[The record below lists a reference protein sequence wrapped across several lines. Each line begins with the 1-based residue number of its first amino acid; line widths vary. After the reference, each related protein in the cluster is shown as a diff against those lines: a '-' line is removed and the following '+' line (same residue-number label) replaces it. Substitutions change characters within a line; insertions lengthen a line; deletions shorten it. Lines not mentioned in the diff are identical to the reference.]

1 MKNREAAGVKM
12 EEMTGIGVSPGI
24 AIGPA
29 HCLEKREFKVRRYSL
44 LAGEVKPEV
53 ARFRRAVAASATQL
67 RKLKKKLAREMGEQH
82 NYILD
87 AHLMLMKDRM
97 LLDDVIGRIRGEEVN
112 AEWALQKAID
122 RFQTIFRNFEDHY
135 LREKAT
141 DVEDIGYRI
150 LQNLIGELPERVMKV
165 PEGVIV
171 IAHDLSPSA
180 AAQMA
185 GGSTL
190 AFATDVGGK
199 TSHTAIMAQSLEI
212 PAVVGLERIADRV
225 ESGDSVIL
233 DGSTGQVFINPDE
246 ETVERY
252 QVLRGRYRNYEMELH
267 KLREMPA
274 ETLDGYRINLE
285 ANIERQEEVTS
296 VLEHGAE
303 GVGLYRTEFI
313 YMNRED
319 TPTEDEH
326 FLIYRRLAE
335 AINPRP
341 ATIRTFDLGG
351 DKFLSQVSMSKEMN
365 PALGLRAIRFCL
377 REVTIFKTQL
387 AGILRAS
394 AFGKLRVMFPLIS
407 ELTELQQAREMLDE
421 VKADLDRRGV
431 AYDGNIQVGAMIETP
446 AAGVIADILAA
457 EVDFFSIGTNDLI
470 QYALAIDRVNEH
482 VAYLY
487 RPFHPAVLRI
497 IRSVT
502 RAARDRGIPVAMCGE
517 MAGEPIYTLVLM
529 GMGIDNLSMNPL
541 ALPRVKKIIRSS
553 RLEEARRMARDIET
567 FGTAWEVEEFVKRE
581 MRKRFPDDITE
592 EGRQVCHI

>member
-1 MKNREAAGVKM
+1 MKNRDEAGLAM
-12 EEMTGIGVSPGI
+12 EGMSGIGASPGI

-29 HCLEKREFKVRRYSL
+29 YCLEKRDFKVRRYSL
-44 LAGEVKPEV
+44 VSGEVKAEV
-53 ARFRRAVAASATQL
+53 TRFRRAVAASATQL
-67 RKLKKKLAREMGEQH
+67 RRLRKKLAREMGEQH
-82 NYILD
+82 SYILD

-97 LLDDVIGRIRGEEVN
+97 LLDDVVGRIRGENVN
-112 AEWALQKAID
+112 AEWALKKGID

-135 LREKAT
+135 LREKAA

-150 LQNLIGELPERVMKV
+150 LQNLIGEVPERVMKV

-171 IAHDLSPSA
+171 VAHDLSPSA

-185 GGSTL
+185 GGKTL

-212 PAVVGLERIADRV
+212 PAVVGLEQVSERV
-225 ESGDSVIL
+225 ENGDAMIL
-233 DGSTGQVFINPDE
+233 DGSSGRIFINPDE
-246 ETVERY
+246 ETVARY
-252 QVLRGRYRNYEMELH
+252 RELRGRYRNFEAELH

-313 YMNRED
+313 YMNRD
-319 TPTEDEH
+319 DMPGEDEH

-351 DKFLSQVSMSKEMN
+351 DKFLSQVSMSQEMN

-394 AFGKLRVMFPLIS
+394 AYGKLRMMFPLIS
-407 ELTELQQAREMLDE
+407 ELAELQQAREILEE
-421 VKADLDRRGV
+421 VKEDLDRRGL
-431 AYDGNIQVGAMIETP
+431 DFDRNIQVGAMIETP
-446 AAGVIADILAA
+446 AAAVIADILAPA
-457 EVDFFSIGTNDLI
+457 VDFFSIGTNDLI

-487 RPFHPAVLRI
+487 RPFHPAVLRL
-497 IRSVT
+497 IRSVVGT
-502 RAARDRGIPVAMCGE
+502 AADHGIPVAMCGE
-517 MAGEPIYTLVLM
+517 MAGEPIYTLLLM
-529 GMGIDNLSMNPL
+529 GMGIDHLSMNPL

-553 RLEEARRMARDIET
+553 RLEEAREMARSVESL
-567 FGTAWEVEEFVKRE
+567 GTAWEVEEFVKGE

-592 EGRQVCHI
+592 EGRQVCLI